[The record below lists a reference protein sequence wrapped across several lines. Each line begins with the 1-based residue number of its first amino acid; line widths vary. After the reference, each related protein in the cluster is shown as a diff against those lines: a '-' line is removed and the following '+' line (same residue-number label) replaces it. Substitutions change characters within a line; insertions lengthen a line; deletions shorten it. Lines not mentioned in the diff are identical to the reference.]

1 MGGSQSG
8 VGAQGVPSGMPSGNP
23 SAGDPLLQT
32 IPGDNGQQGP
42 PLFTPSGANDP
53 AAKNK
58 KRSLAEMRGTNWA
71 LGNPGPRAVPVTR
84 PIRVRCEG
92 ERLLVM
98 ADPNGNNPRVIIL
111 PRRTEDAIDQL
122 VGVMRTEMKNWG
134 MAGNG
139 MYWRP
144 LLVLELGES
153 GEGRI
158 ADLQALLHDSG
169 FDVKRK

>member
-1 MGGSQSG
+1 M
-8 VGAQGVPSGMPSGNP
+8 
-23 SAGDPLLQT
+23 
-32 IPGDNGQQGP
+32 
-42 PLFTPSGANDP
+42 
-53 AAKNK
+53 
-58 KRSLAEMRGTNWA
+58 NWA
-71 LGNPGPRAVPVTR
+71 LGDPGPRAVPVTR

-92 ERLLVM
+92 ERFLVS
-98 ADPNGNNPRVIIL
+98 ADPNGQGQRVILL
-111 PRRTEDAIDQL
+111 PRRTEDSVDEL
-122 VGVMRTEMKNWG
+122 VTVVRSEMKNWG

-158 ADLQALLHDSG
+158 AEMQALLSNSG